1 MKWMRIR
8 NPGRSEAGRWIRIDL
23 MRIRIQFRIQ
33 GFDDKNLKNTAEK
46 NGYLYDKKLLFSHS

>member
-1 MKWMRIR
+1 MRIR